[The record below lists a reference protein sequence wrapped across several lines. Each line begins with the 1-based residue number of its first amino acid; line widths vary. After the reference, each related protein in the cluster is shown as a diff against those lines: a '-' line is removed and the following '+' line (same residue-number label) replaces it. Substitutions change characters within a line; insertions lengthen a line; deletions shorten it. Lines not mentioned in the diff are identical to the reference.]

1 MGWRGETDTSDRSFS
16 SPFPT
21 VFRDVEDLVCVL
33 CSFRPGLRVPSP
45 LWESPGRGVGPRCL
59 WVCLQNLRFF
69 SEYPGLHDFTC
80 C

>member
-33 CSFRPGLRVPSP
+33 CSFRPRLRVPLSALGEP
-45 LWESPGRGVGPRCL
+45 WAWSRPQVLVGML
-59 WVCLQNLRFF
+59 AELEILF
-69 SEYPGLHDFTC
+69 
-80 C
+80 